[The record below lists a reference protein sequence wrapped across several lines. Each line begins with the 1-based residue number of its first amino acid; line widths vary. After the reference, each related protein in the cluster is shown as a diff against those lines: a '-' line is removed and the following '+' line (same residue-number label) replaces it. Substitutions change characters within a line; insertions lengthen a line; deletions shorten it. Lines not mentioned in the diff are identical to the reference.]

1 VTQLAE
7 RLNIPT
13 KWIHTQLRRGAIR
26 AIHEPSGRYL
36 FPDTDHA
43 MLAIRQL
50 REHHIKTVDLTGG
63 SP

>member
-1 VTQLAE
+1 MTQLAE
-7 RLNIPT
+7 RLNIPA

-26 AIHEPSGRYL
+26 TRHEASGRYL

-50 REHHIKTVDLTGG
+50 REHHVKTVDLTGG
-63 SP
+63 SS